1 MKTDVSKNKDLEKRI
16 KIVEAQNAK
25 LKRELDVVSSTYN
38 SLLDNEHLSF
48 LLLDKNLKI
57 VAFNSLSAEYAK
69 ATFNKEQK
77 IGQSFHEFVENPEF
91 EEFKNT
97 FNKIL
102 KGESFQDIRS
112 FTTPK
117 GHAHEY
123 LIQYIPVRNFENKID
138 KVCLLGQDITEWSNE
153 KKETAEKILEN
164 KALLKQKEQ
173 LQQINDEKTRF
184 ITLLAHDLRSPF
196 NSMLGFLDILYNK
209 LSESQDPEIK
219 EEIKYVYSSANNILA
234 LLDNLLSWSKQEIG
248 LMPIEIKKVSIS
260 ELVNDLLPTVQI
272 TASIKNITIK
282 SAIKRK
288 LEMDTDANS
297 LKIVLR
303 NLISNSI
310 KFSNPNK
317 TISIRASETETHVLL
332 SVTDKGVGIENEKLT
347 YLLTN
352 QSITSTTGT
361 ANEKGSGLGLK
372 LCQNLLLQIGGSL
385 YGSSEVGKG
394 STFTVVL
401 PKNK

>member
-1 MKTDVSKNKDLEKRI
+1 MKTDVSKIKDLEKRI
-16 KIVEAQNAK
+16 KKVEAQNAK
-25 LKRELDVVSSTYN
+25 LKRDLDEISSTYN

-48 LLLDKNLKI
+48 LLLDKNQKI
-57 VAFNSLSAEYAK
+57 VAFNTLSAEYAK
-69 ATFNKEQK
+69 ITFNKEQK
-77 IGQSFHEFVENPEF
+77 IGQSFLEFVAKPEI
-91 EEFKNT
+91 EEFKDT

-102 KGESFQDIRS
+102 NGETFQQIRS
-112 FTTPK
+112 FAAAN
-117 GHAHEY
+117 GHMHEY
-123 LIQYIPVRNFENKID
+123 LIQYLPIRNFENKID
-138 KVCLLGQDITEWSNE
+138 KVCLLGQDITQWNIE
-153 KKETAEKILEN
+153 KKETAAKVLEN
-164 KALLKQKEQ
+164 ISLHKQKKQ

-219 EEIKYVYSSANNILA
+219 EEIKYVYSSAKNILA
-234 LLDNLLSWSKQEIG
+234 LLDNLLSWSQQEIG

-260 ELVNDLLPTVQI
+260 ELVNDLLPTLQI

-332 SVTDKGVGIENEKLT
+332 SVMDKGVGIENEKLNH
-347 YLLTN
+347 LLTN
-352 QSITSTTGT
+352 QSTTSTTGT

-372 LCQNLLLQIGGSL
+372 LCQSMLIPLGGSL
-385 YGSSEVGKG
+385 FASSEVGKG

-401 PKNK
+401 PKNR